1 MEGRLKTANTS
12 LAESEAKVEAL
23 EVTNSEL
30 EKSKAKE
37 VAKTAA
43 LKKSLTEDLE
53 RVRTDVKVRNLVRP
67 YISISNVVISL
78 FLFLLR
84 MEHLVLLKSHI
95 FYAAYRLQTR
105 RLILWHI
112 LSPFYVHDE
121 IPFE

>member
-43 LKKSLTEDLE
+43 LKKSLTEDLD
-53 RVRTDVKVRNLVRP
+53 RVRTDFKVRNSVRP
-67 YISISNVVISL
+67 YISISNVVLSL

-84 MEHLVLLKSHI
+84 MEHLVLLNSHI
-95 FYAAYRLQTR
+95 FIW
-105 RLILWHI
+105 LIDCK
-112 LSPFYVHDE
+112 PDA
-121 IPFE
+121 

>member
-43 LKKSLTEDLE
+43 LKKSLTEDLD
-53 RVRTDVKVRNLVRP
+53 RVRTDVKVRNYRSV
-67 YISISNVVISL
+67 YFNFQMSSSL
-78 FLFLLR
+78 
-84 MEHLVLLKSHI
+84 S
-95 FYAAYRLQTR
+95 FYF
-105 RLILWHI
+105 H
-112 LSPFYVHDE
+112 
-121 IPFE
+121 FEWNI